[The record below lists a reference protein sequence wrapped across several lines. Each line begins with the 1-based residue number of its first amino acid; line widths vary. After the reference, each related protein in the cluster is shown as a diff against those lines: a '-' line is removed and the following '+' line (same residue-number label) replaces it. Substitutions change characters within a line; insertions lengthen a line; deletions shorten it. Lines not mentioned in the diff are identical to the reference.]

1 MKNRSTLLIVIA
13 MLSVLLS
20 SCQDHFIADRG
31 VRESVHQAFESRR
44 SYFTEGGV
52 FDIFEQ
58 ELSSQ
63 ERGAMEFLYAS
74 MSSADMADYTGE
86 FFLENVR
93 VALRAREQMEWGERL
108 PDDLFRHFVLPVRVN
123 NERMDEFRMQYYDTL
138 ARRVEGLSLHD
149 AALEVNHWCHEKATY
164 TPADA
169 RTSSPMATIL
179 TGEGRCGEE
188 STLAVAALRTVGIP
202 ARQVYTPRWAHT
214 DSNHAWVEVWIDG
227 KWYFMGACEPEP
239 ELNVGW
245 FNQPAARAMLMH
257 TRVWG
262 DYHGVEDVIQKDEC
276 YTEINVIDNYA
287 PMRKSTIT
295 VVDSEGKVIE
305 GATVEFKIFNYGEY
319 TTVVTLSSDEKGE
332 VSLHMGLGDMLIWAS
347 HNGRFGFGKLQ
358 GEALTVK
365 VDKQQGDIF
374 EFEEDMTPP
383 VPGDIPVNLTEEA
396 IAANKVRLAQE
407 DAIRLGYTST
417 FMTAEK
423 CKQYSAREQDFLIGA
438 MGNWQNIKNFIDA
451 YEGEQRERALALL
464 GVISRKDLRDTSL
477 EVLQDALT
485 QVEAA
490 PLTSDYVRYVLNPRI
505 VNEFLQPYRAAI
517 REALSSKVG
526 DAPSGEAIAEWV
538 KQNIALCDEYNPI
551 SLQTTPAG
559 VLRLGKADRA
569 SRNSFF
575 VAACRSFNIAA
586 RMGALS
592 GCPQYK
598 SGDNWIDV
606 MLDGAVAV
614 NQAEKGA
621 IRTIYDPRIVPAIPT
636 PNYYSHCSI
645 CRIED
650 GVCRTI
656 RFDSDTE
663 NDLGATADPN
673 LLAQRMTLDEGY
685 YMLTTGNRM
694 ASGKVLARSVTFNVK
709 GGQVQ
714 DIKMVLRPA
723 NDDVG
728 VIGSM
733 DAEKRYMPEGGTSE
747 VSLLSTVGRGY
758 FIVAVMGTT
767 DEPTNHA
774 TRGLASI
781 ADVLEKWGR
790 PMVILQASAEDA
802 AKYNRAMLGNVKAHF
817 GVDVDDKVRSMI
829 CDGCNA
835 SSARLP
841 VIAICDTFG
850 RVVYFSQ
857 GYNTSLADQLKGVI
871 HKL

>member
-1 MKNRSTLLIVIA
+1 V
-13 MLSVLLS
+13 
-20 SCQDHFIADRG
+20 
-31 VRESVHQAFESRR
+31 
-44 SYFTEGGV
+44 
-52 FDIFEQ
+52 
-58 ELSSQ
+58 
-63 ERGAMEFLYAS
+63 GAE
-74 MSSADMADYTGE
+74 
-86 FFLENVR
+86 
-93 VALRAREQMEWGERL
+93 
-108 PDDLFRHFVLPVRVN
+108 
-123 NERMDEFRMQYYDTL
+123 
-138 ARRVEGLSLHD
+138 
-149 AALEVNHWCHEKATY
+149 
-164 TPADA
+164 
-169 RTSSPMATIL
+169 
-179 TGEGRCGEE
+179 
-188 STLAVAALRTVGIP
+188 
-202 ARQVYTPRWAHT
+202 
-214 DSNHAWVEVWIDG
+214 
-227 KWYFMGACEPEP
+227 
-239 ELNVGW
+239 
-245 FNQPAARAMLMH
+245 
-257 TRVWG
+257 
-262 DYHGVEDVIQKDEC
+262 
-276 YTEINVIDNYA
+276 
-287 PMRKSTIT
+287 
-295 VVDSEGKVIE
+295 
-305 GATVEFKIFNYGEY
+305 
-319 TTVVTLSSDEKGE
+319 
-332 VSLHMGLGDMLIWAS
+332 
-347 HNGRFGFGKLQ
+347 
-358 GEALTVK
+358 
-365 VDKQQGDIF
+365 
-374 EFEEDMTPP
+374 
-383 VPGDIPVNLTEEA
+383 
-396 IAANKVRLAQE
+396 
-407 DAIRLGYTST
+407 
-417 FMTAEK
+417 
-423 CKQYSAREQDFLIGA
+423 
-438 MGNWQNIKNFIDA
+438 
-451 YEGEQRERALALL
+451 
-464 GVISRKDLRDTSL
+464 
-477 EVLQDALT
+477 
-485 QVEAA
+485 
-490 PLTSDYVRYVLNPRI
+490 
-505 VNEFLQPYRAAI
+505 
-517 REALSSKVG
+517 
-526 DAPSGEAIAEWV
+526 PSGEAIAEWV

-559 VLRLGKADRA
+559 VLRLGKADKA

-598 SGDNWIDV
+598 SGEGWIDV

-656 RFDSDTE
+656 RFDSDME

-733 DAEKRYMPEGGTSE
+733 DAEKRYLPEGGASE

-781 ADVLEKWGR
+781 ADVLAKWGR
-790 PMVILQASAEDA
+790 PKVVLHASAEDA
-802 AKYNRAMLGNVKAHF
+802 AKYNRAMLGNIKAHF

-829 CDGCNA
+829 CEGCN
-835 SSARLP
+835 SKSARLP

-857 GYNTSLADQLKGVI
+857 GYNTSLADQLKSVI